1 MKYSRNFS
9 ALVITFV
16 IAMAAAVISRQIS
29 YMQPVPDP
37 SVQPGQ
43 STPSSSAS
51 SPSSYTPTATGRC
64 DEANPVGTCP
74 SVPNSTPTCVD
85 GICIQNCL
93 PGFREEDGNPLT
105 GCETRVPVSSAPAG
119 SSGQGQGSLP
129 PQPWGAPPGNQG
141 AWPQNG
147 NQQGQWNNQ
156 SGMIPQSPG
165 SMQEQQPQQ
174 SPFPWMNNGSN
185 AGGQQVMGPQNGNQ
199 GPWNNQGMSP
209 QNGNQGPWN
218 NQNGGMMP
226 SPSGNGQGQQFQSGP
241 GPDKGGQ
248 GPMPNF
254 CLVKPEK
261 VLKLMDTEIPQ
272 EHWEEFS
279 TIVDEQYTK
288 LEDRVFTIQDRLD
301 AEQEKKKPSTSRMK
315 TLKKQLAK
323 AEKNLAK
330 CEAVLSAVQEKA
342 GTTDTSGQTGESTD
356 ASE

>member
-9 ALVITFV
+9 ALVIVFV
-16 IAMAAAVISRQIS
+16 IAMTAAVISRQIS
-29 YMQPVPDP
+29 YMQSVPDS
-37 SVQPGQ
+37 SVQPEQ
-43 STPSSSAS
+43 SAPSSSAS
-51 SPSSYTPTATGRC
+51 SSSSYTPTATGRC

-74 SVPNSTPTCVD
+74 PVINSTPTCVD

-93 PGFREEDGNPLT
+93 PGFREKDGNQSN
-105 GCETRVPVSSAPAG
+105 GCETQAPVSSAPAG

-129 PQPWGAPPGNQG
+129 PQPWGAPTGNQG

-147 NQQGQWNNQ
+147 NQQGPWNNQ
-156 SGMIPQSPG
+156 GGMMPMPPG
-165 SMQEQQPQQ
+165 NMQGQQIQQ
-174 SPFPWMNNGSN
+174 SPFPWINNDSN
-185 AGGQQVMGPQNGNQ
+185 AGGQGMSPQNGNQ

-226 SPSGNGQGQQFQSGP
+226 PPSGNGQGQPSQPGSGP
-241 GPDKGGQ
+241 DQGGQ

-254 CLVKPEK
+254 CLMKPEK
-261 VLKLMDTEIPQ
+261 VMKLMDTEIPQ

-301 AEQEKKKPSTSRMK
+301 AEQEKKKPSASRMK

-323 AEKNLAK
+323 AEKNLVK
-330 CEAVLSAVQEKA
+330 CEAVISAVQEKA
-342 GTTDTSGQTGESTD
+342 GTTDTSEQTDESID